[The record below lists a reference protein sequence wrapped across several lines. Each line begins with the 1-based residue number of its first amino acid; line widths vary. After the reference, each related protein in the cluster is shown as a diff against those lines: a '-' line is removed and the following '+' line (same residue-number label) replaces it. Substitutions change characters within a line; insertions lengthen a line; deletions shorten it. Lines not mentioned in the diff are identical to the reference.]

1 MAEATRRFVILSARR
16 SGSNLLCTLIDSHPD
31 ALCHHE
37 LFNPR
42 GIFTAL
48 DLRDTPTP
56 LHDIAARERDPI
68 AYLARVWRY
77 ARGHACVGFK
87 MTPEQHPDILQAVL
101 DDPGIAKVVLRR
113 NNPLRALVSERIAEV
128 TGRWEAYAGE
138 ACGQEA
144 NPGPHPRIHIER
156 DELDRHVQQVEA
168 FYDSLTDVMQRSG
181 QRWLE
186 LHYES
191 LFDAGQ
197 QQRLCAFLGL
207 LPRALL
213 ARSVRQNP
221 QPLELLLDNADA
233 LRESLASTPLAS
245 TPLARVFD

>member
-37 LFNPR
+37 LFNPH

-56 LHDIAARERDPI
+56 LHDIAARERDPA
-68 AYLARVWRY
+68 AYLAQVWRY

-87 MTPEQHPDILQAVL
+87 MTPEQHPEILQTVL
-101 DDPGIAKVVLRR
+101 DDTGIAKIVLRR
-113 NNPLRALVSERIAEV
+113 NNPLRALVSERIAEI

-138 ACGQEA
+138 IEPAT
-144 NPGPHPRIHIER
+144 HPRIHIER
-156 DELDRHVQQVEA
+156 DELDRHVRQVEA
-168 FYDSLTDVMQRSG
+168 FYDSLTDAMQCSG
-181 QRWLE
+181 QHWLE

-191 LFDAGQ
+191 LFDAGEQ
-197 QQRLCAFLGL
+197 RRLCAFLGL
-207 LPRALL
+207 SPRALQ
-213 ARSVRQNP
+213 ARSIRQNP
-221 QPLELLLDNADA
+221 EPLEHLLDNADA

-245 TPLARVFD
+245 TPLACVFD

>member
-1 MAEATRRFVILSARR
+1 MTEATRRFVILSARR

-56 LHDIAARERDPI
+56 LHDIAARERDPA
-68 AYLARVWRY
+68 AYLAQVWRY

-87 MTPEQHPDILQAVL
+87 MTPEQHPDILRAVL
-101 DDPGIAKVVLRR
+101 DDTGIAKIVLRR
-113 NNPLRALVSERIAEV
+113 NNPLRALVSERIAEI

-138 ACGQEA
+138 VE
-144 NPGPHPRIHIER
+144 PGAHPRIHIER

-168 FYDSLTDVMQRSG
+168 FYESLTDGMQRSG

-186 LHYES
+186 LRYES
-191 LFDAGQ
+191 LFDAVE

-207 LPRALL
+207 SPRTLQ
-213 ARSVRQNP
+213 ARSVHQNP
-221 QPLELLLDNADA
+221 EPLEQLLDNADA
-233 LRESLASTPLAS
+233 LRRSLAS

>member
-1 MAEATRRFVILSARR
+1 MAEVARRFVILSARR

-56 LHDIAARERDPI
+56 LHDIAARERDPA
-68 AYLARVWRY
+68 AYLTQVWRY

-87 MTPEQHPDILQAVL
+87 MTPEQHPDILQTVL
-101 DDPGIAKVVLRR
+101 DDIGIDKIVLRR
-113 NNPLRALVSERIAEV
+113 NNPLRALVSERIAEI

-138 ACGQEA
+138 DE
-144 NPGPHPRIHIER
+144 PGPHPRVHVER
-156 DELDRHVQQVEA
+156 DELDRHVRQMEA
-168 FYDSLTDVMQRSG
+168 FYAGITGAMRRSG

-186 LHYES
+186 LRYES
-191 LFDAGQ
+191 LFDAEE

-207 LPRALL
+207 SPCALQ

-221 QPLELLLDNADA
+221 EPLEQLLENADA
-233 LRESLASTPLAS
+233 LRRSLAS

>member
-1 MAEATRRFVILSARR
+1 MAEAARRFVILSARR

-48 DLRDTPTP
+48 DLRDMPTP

-68 AYLARVWRY
+68 AYLSQVWRY

-87 MTPEQHPDILQAVL
+87 MTPGQHPDILQTVL
-101 DDPGIAKVVLRR
+101 DDAGVAKIVLRR
-113 NNPLRALVSERIAEV
+113 NNPLRTLVSERIAER

-138 ACGQEA
+138 ACGQQA
-144 NPGPHPRIHIER
+144 SPGPHPRVRIER
-156 DELDRHVQQVEA
+156 DELDRHVRQVDA
-168 FYDSLTDVMQRSG
+168 FYASVTDPMQRSG

-191 LFDAGQ
+191 LFDAGE
-197 QQRLCAFLGL
+197 QQRLCAFLRL
-207 LPRALL
+207 SPRALQ

-221 QPLELLLDNADA
+221 EPLEQLLDNADA
-233 LRESLASTPLAS
+233 LRRSLASTPLAH
-245 TPLARVFD
+245 VFD

>member
-1 MAEATRRFVILSARR
+1 MAETARRFVILSARR

-56 LHDIAARERDPI
+56 LHDIAARERDPV

-87 MTPEQHPDILQAVL
+87 MTPEQHPDILRTVL
-101 DDPGIAKVVLRR
+101 EDTGIAKIVLRR
-113 NNPLRALVSERIAEV
+113 NNPLRALVSERIAEI
-128 TGRWEAYAGE
+128 TGRWEAYAGDT
-138 ACGQEA
+138 GHD
-144 NPGPHPRIHIER
+144 PPPRVHIER
-156 DELDRHVQQVEA
+156 DELDRHVQEVEI
-168 FYDSLTDVMQRSG
+168 FYDSLTGVMQRSG
-181 QRWLE
+181 QHWLE

-191 LFDAGQ
+191 LFDAEE
-197 QQRLCAFLGL
+197 QRRICAFLGL
-207 LPRALL
+207 SPRALQ
-213 ARSVRQNP
+213 ARSIRQNP
-221 QPLELLLDNADA
+221 EPLERLLDNADA
-233 LRESLASTPLAS
+233 LRRSLAS

>member
-1 MAEATRRFVILSARR
+1 MAETVRRFVILSARR

-48 DLRDTPTP
+48 DLRDTSTP
-56 LHDIAARERDPI
+56 LHDIAARARDPI
-68 AYLARVWRY
+68 AYLAEVWRH

-87 MTPEQHPDILQAVL
+87 MTPEQYPEILQAVL
-101 DDPGIAKVVLRR
+101 EDGGIAKIVLRR
-113 NNPLRALVSERIAEV
+113 NNPLRTLVSERIAEL

-138 ACGQEA
+138 DACEEE
-144 NPGPHPRIHIER
+144 PHPRVHIEY
-156 DELDRHVQQVEA
+156 DELDRHVRSVKA
-168 FYDSLTDVMQRSG
+168 FYDGLTDAMRRSG
-181 QRWLE
+181 QHWLE
-186 LHYES
+186 LGYES
-191 LFDAGQ
+191 LFDAEE
-197 QQRLCAFLGL
+197 QRRICAFLGL
-207 LPRALL
+207 SPRVLR

-221 QPLELLLDNADA
+221 EPLERLLDNADA
-233 LRESLASTPLAS
+233 LRQSLAA

>member
-1 MAEATRRFVILSARR
+1 MAEAARRFVILSARR

-42 GIFTAL
+42 GVFTAL

-68 AYLARVWRY
+68 AYLAQVWRY

-87 MTPEQHPDILQAVL
+87 MTPGQHPDILRTVL
-101 DDPGIAKVVLRR
+101 DDVGVAKIVLRR
-113 NNPLRALVSERIAEV
+113 SNPLRALVSERIAEI

-138 ACGQEA
+138 AGSGA
-144 NPGPHPRIHIER
+144 RPRVHIER
-156 DELDRHVQQVEA
+156 DELDRHVQRVEA
-168 FYDSLTDVMQRSG
+168 FHAGLTDAMQRSG
-181 QRWLE
+181 QQWLE
-186 LHYES
+186 LRYES
-191 LFDAGQ
+191 LFDAVEQ
-197 QQRLCAFLGL
+197 ERLCAFLGL
-207 LPRALL
+207 SPRALQ

-221 QPLELLLDNADA
+221 EPLEHLLDNADA
-233 LRESLASTPLAS
+233 LRRSLASTPLAH
-245 TPLARVFD
+245 LFD